1 MLNQLSRLIMDS
13 KKIRK
18 SFIKFFEDKDHIFV
32 PSSPVVP
39 LDDPTLLFTNAGM
52 NQFKPIFLEEKSL
65 DNLRAVNSQKCIR
78 VSGKHNDL
86 EEVGVDTF
94 HHTFFEM
101 LGNWSF
107 GDYYKPEAIE
117 WAWDLLTNVWGLD
130 KRRLWVTVY
139 HEDNESFDLWP
150 KLTDINPAR
159 VLKCGKKDNFWEM
172 GELGP
177 CGPCSEIHYY
187 IGGDLNQQTSDGVNK
202 SDQYWELWNLVFIQN
217 NRLINGKLSDLPSK
231 HVDTGAGFER
241 IASVLQGK
249 LNNYS
254 TDLFQPIIKKC
265 EKLTGNS
272 SKITP
277 VPFQVIADHVRMLTF
292 AIADGCMPGNEG
304 RGYVLRRILRRASRF
319 GRILNQKEPFL
330 YQLVPDVGEIMGE
343 IFPEIVE
350 RRLHIEKIILS
361 EENAFKETLTRG
373 LVHFEKLLS
382 NTISGQIVGKEAFR
396 LYDTYGFPLDLTQ
409 QMAKEKNLSV
419 DIEGFKKE
427 MKAQKIKAKQ
437 SAKFESI
444 ENKINW
450 ISISDNDN
458 SKFIGYDTTNS
469 EAFVMRYAYQDDNI
483 LLILDETPFY
493 AQSGGQIGD
502 RGKISNKEINLEVV
516 DVKNQNDE
524 FIHICKGKFKEENL
538 KKIFCEVDYGRR
550 QKTRKNHTAT
560 HLMHKAL
567 KIVLGDH
574 VQQAGSLVHPDYLRF
589 DLTHFEKIS
598 SEQIQKIESIVNY
611 EILSNSML
619 DVSIQPYDQAKKEGA
634 VAMFGEKYGDE
645 VRVITVG
652 DFSKELCGGTHVE
665 RTGDI
670 GLFKI
675 IEESSLAAGVRRIVA
690 ITGPESLSYIQNLYY
705 SVEDLR
711 SLLGCSKDE
720 IILRI
725 KKLISEKKELE
736 KEIKNSRSENL
747 NENIDS
753 FISSSKKIGKHSIII
768 QMTALK
774 SINEL
779 KDLGNIIINKID
791 SGIIVLGA
799 MGDKPTL
806 LIGLTGKLVE
816 DGLNAGKIAKELG
829 VKMGGGGG
837 GRPNIATAGGKNLE
851 GLELVLDESFDYLKT
866 LLKR

>member
-65 DNLRAVNSQKCIR
+65 DNLRVVNSQKCIR

-107 GDYYKPEAIE
+107 GDYYKAEAIE

-139 HEDNESFDLWP
+139 NEDNESFDLWP
-150 KLTDINPAR
+150 KITDINPAR
-159 VLKCGKKDNFWEM
+159 VLKCGEKDNFWEM
-172 GELGP
+172 GDVGP

-187 IGGDLNQQTSDGVNK
+187 IGDGLEKQTSDGVNK

-217 NRLINGKLSDLPSK
+217 NRLASGKLSGLPSK

-241 IASVLQGK
+241 IVSVLQGK
-249 LNNYS
+249 LSNYS
-254 TDLFQPIIKKC
+254 TDLFQPIIQKC
-265 EKLTGNS
+265 EILTGNS

-277 VPFQVIADHVRMLTF
+277 VPFQVIADHIRMLTF

-319 GRILNQKEPFL
+319 GRVLNQTDPFL
-330 YQLVPDVGEIMGE
+330 YHLVPVVGEIMGK
-343 IFPEIVE
+343 IFPEIIE

-361 EENAFKETLTRG
+361 EENAFKDTLTRG
-373 LVHFEKLLS
+373 LIHFEKLLS
-382 NTISGQIVGKEAFR
+382 NTISDKIAGKEAFR

-419 DIEGFKKE
+419 DIAGFEKE
-427 MKAQKIKAKQ
+427 MKAQKIRAKQ

-450 ISISDNDN
+450 INISENDN
-458 SKFIGYDTTNS
+458 SKFVGYDTTTHES
-469 EAFVMRYAYQDDNI
+469 SIMRYAYQDDKV
-483 LLILDETPFY
+483 LLVLSETPFY
-493 AQSGGQIGD
+493 AESGGQVGD
-502 RGKISNKEINLEVV
+502 CGKISNNDIDLEVV

-524 FIHICKGKFKEENL
+524 YIHICKGKFVKEHS
-538 KKIFCEVDYGRR
+538 KKILCEVDYDRR

-598 SEQIQKIESIVNY
+598 PEQIQKIESIVNY

-619 DVSIQPYDQAKKEGA
+619 DISIQSYDQAKKEGA

-652 DFSKELCGGTHVE
+652 EFSKELCGGTHVD

-690 ITGPESLSYIQNLYY
+690 ITGTESLSYMQNLSY
-705 SVEDLR
+705 SIEGLR
-711 SLLGCSKDE
+711 SLLNCSKDE

-725 KKLISEKKELE
+725 KKLMSEKKELE
-736 KEIKNSRSENL
+736 KEIKNSRSKNL

-753 FISSSKKIGKHSIII
+753 FISSSKKIGIHSIII
-768 QMTALK
+768 QKTALT
-774 SINEL
+774 SIDEL

-799 MGDKPTL
+799 MGDKPIL
-806 LIGLTGKLVE
+806 LIGLTDKLVE

-829 VKMGGGGG
+829 AKMGGGGG

-851 GLELVLDESFDYLKT
+851 GLELVLDESFDYLKI

>member
-172 GELGP
+172 GDLGP

-265 EKLTGNS
+265 ENLTGNS

-319 GRILNQKEPFL
+319 GRVLNQKEPFL

-382 NTISGQIVGKEAFR
+382 NTVSGQIVGKEAFR

-538 KKIFCEVDYGRR
+538 KKIFCEVDYDRR

-645 VRVITVG
+645 VRVVTVG

-690 ITGPESLSYIQNLYY
+690 ITGPESLSYMQNLYY

-779 KDLGNIIINKID
+779 KDLGNIIINKIN

-866 LLKR
+866 LLKK

>member
-65 DNLRAVNSQKCIR
+65 DNLRVVNSQKCIR

-107 GDYYKPEAIE
+107 GDYYKAEAIE

-139 HEDNESFDLWP
+139 NEDNESFDLWP
-150 KLTDINPAR
+150 KITDINPAR
-159 VLKCGKKDNFWEM
+159 VLKCGEKDNFWEM
-172 GELGP
+172 GDVGP

-187 IGGDLNQQTSDGVNK
+187 IGDDLDKQTSDGVNK

-217 NRLINGKLSDLPSK
+217 NRLASGKLSGLPSK

-241 IASVLQGK
+241 IVSVLQGK
-249 LNNYS
+249 LSNYS
-254 TDLFQPIIKKC
+254 TDLFQPIIQKC
-265 EKLTGNS
+265 EILTRNS

-277 VPFQVIADHVRMLTF
+277 VPFQVIADHIRMLTF

-319 GRILNQKEPFL
+319 GRVLNQTDPFL
-330 YQLVPDVGEIMGE
+330 YHLVPVVGEIMGE
-343 IFPEIVE
+343 IFPEIIE

-361 EENAFKETLTRG
+361 EENAFKDTLTRG
-373 LVHFEKLLS
+373 LIHFEKLLS
-382 NTISGQIVGKEAFR
+382 NTISDKIAGKEAFR

-419 DIEGFKKE
+419 DIAGFEKE
-427 MKAQKIKAKQ
+427 MKAQKIRAKQ

-450 ISISDNDN
+450 INISENDN
-458 SKFIGYDTTNS
+458 SKFVGYDTTTHES
-469 EAFVMRYAYQDDNI
+469 SIMRYAYQDDKV
-483 LLILDETPFY
+483 LLVLSETPFY
-493 AQSGGQIGD
+493 AESGGQVGD
-502 RGKISNKEINLEVV
+502 CGKISNNDIDLEVV

-524 FIHICKGKFKEENL
+524 YIHICKGKFVKEHS
-538 KKIFCEVDYGRR
+538 KKILCEVDYDRR

-598 SEQIQKIESIVNY
+598 PEQIQKIESIVNY

-619 DVSIQPYDQAKKEGA
+619 DISIQSYDQAKKEGA

-652 DFSKELCGGTHVE
+652 EFSKELCGGTHVD

-690 ITGPESLSYIQNLYY
+690 ITGPESLSYMQNLSY
-705 SVEDLR
+705 SIEGLR
-711 SLLGCSKDE
+711 SLLNCSKDE

-725 KKLISEKKELE
+725 KKLMSEKKELE
-736 KEIKNSRSENL
+736 KEIKNSRSKNL

-753 FISSSKKIGKHSIII
+753 FISSSKKIGIHSIII
-768 QMTALK
+768 QKTALT
-774 SINEL
+774 SIDEL
-779 KDLGNIIINKID
+779 KDLGNVIINKID

-799 MGDKPTL
+799 MGDKPIL
-806 LIGLTGKLVE
+806 LIGLTDKLVE

-829 VKMGGGGG
+829 AKMGGGGG

-851 GLELVLDESFDYLKT
+851 GLELVLDKSFDYLKT

>member
-65 DNLRAVNSQKCIR
+65 DNLRVVNSQKCIR

-107 GDYYKPEAIE
+107 GDYYKAEAIE

-139 HEDNESFDLWP
+139 NEDNESFDLWP
-150 KLTDINPAR
+150 KITDINPAR
-159 VLKCGKKDNFWEM
+159 VLKCGEKDNFWEM
-172 GELGP
+172 GDVGP

-187 IGGDLNQQTSDGVNK
+187 IGDDLDKQTSDGVNK

-217 NRLINGKLSDLPSK
+217 NRLASGKLSGLPSK

-241 IASVLQGK
+241 IVSVLQGK
-249 LNNYS
+249 LSNYS
-254 TDLFQPIIKKC
+254 TDLFQPIIQKC
-265 EKLTGNS
+265 EILTGNS

-277 VPFQVIADHVRMLTF
+277 VPFQVIADHIRMLTF

-319 GRILNQKEPFL
+319 GRVLNQTDPFL
-330 YQLVPDVGEIMGE
+330 YHLVPVVGEIMGE
-343 IFPEIVE
+343 IFPEIIE

-361 EENAFKETLTRG
+361 EENAFKDTLTRG
-373 LVHFEKLLS
+373 LIHFEKLLS
-382 NTISGQIVGKEAFR
+382 NTISDKIAGKEAFR

-419 DIEGFKKE
+419 DIAGFEKE
-427 MKAQKIKAKQ
+427 MKAQKIRAKQ

-450 ISISDNDN
+450 INISENDN
-458 SKFIGYDTTNS
+458 SKFVGYDTTTHES
-469 EAFVMRYAYQDDNI
+469 SIMRYAYQDDKV
-483 LLILDETPFY
+483 LLVLSETPFY
-493 AQSGGQIGD
+493 AESGGQVGD
-502 RGKISNKEINLEVV
+502 CGKISNNDIDLEVV

-524 FIHICKGKFKEENL
+524 YIHICKGKFVKEHS
-538 KKIFCEVDYGRR
+538 KKILCEVDYDRR

-598 SEQIQKIESIVNY
+598 PEQIQKIESIVNY
-611 EILSNSML
+611 EILSNSIL
-619 DVSIQPYDQAKKEGA
+619 DISIQSYDQAKKEGA

-652 DFSKELCGGTHVE
+652 EFSKELCGGTHVD

-690 ITGPESLSYIQNLYY
+690 ITGPESLSYMQNLSY
-705 SVEDLR
+705 SIEGLR
-711 SLLGCSKDE
+711 SLLNCSKDE

-725 KKLISEKKELE
+725 KKLMSEKKELE
-736 KEIKNSRSENL
+736 KEIKNSRSKNL

-753 FISSSKKIGKHSIII
+753 FISSSKKIGIHSIII
-768 QMTALK
+768 QKTALT
-774 SINEL
+774 SIDEL

-799 MGDKPTL
+799 MGDKPIL
-806 LIGLTGKLVE
+806 LIGLTDKLVE

-829 VKMGGGGG
+829 AKMGGGGG

-851 GLELVLDESFDYLKT
+851 GLELVLDESFDYLKI

>member
-65 DNLRAVNSQKCIR
+65 DNLRVVNSQKCIR

-107 GDYYKPEAIE
+107 GDYYKAEAIE

-139 HEDNESFDLWP
+139 NEDNESFDLWP
-150 KLTDINPAR
+150 KITDINPAR
-159 VLKCGKKDNFWEM
+159 VLKCGEKDNFWEM
-172 GELGP
+172 GDVGP

-187 IGGDLNQQTSDGVNK
+187 IGDDLEKQTSDGVNK

-217 NRLINGKLSDLPSK
+217 NRLASGKLSGLPSK

-241 IASVLQGK
+241 IVSVLQGK
-249 LNNYS
+249 LSNYS
-254 TDLFQPIIKKC
+254 TDLFQPIIQKC
-265 EKLTGNS
+265 EILTGNS

-277 VPFQVIADHVRMLTF
+277 VPFQVIADHIRMLTF

-319 GRILNQKEPFL
+319 GRVLNQTDPFL
-330 YQLVPDVGEIMGE
+330 YHLVPVVGEIMGE
-343 IFPEIVE
+343 IFPEIIE

-361 EENAFKETLTRG
+361 EENAFKDTLTRG
-373 LVHFEKLLS
+373 LIHFEKLLS
-382 NTISGQIVGKEAFR
+382 NTISDKIAGKEAFR

-419 DIEGFKKE
+419 DIAGFEKE
-427 MKAQKIKAKQ
+427 MKAQKIRAKQ

-450 ISISDNDN
+450 INISENDN
-458 SKFIGYDTTNS
+458 SKFVGYDTTTHES
-469 EAFVMRYAYQDDNI
+469 SIMRYAYQDDKV
-483 LLILDETPFY
+483 LLVLSETPFY
-493 AQSGGQIGD
+493 AESGGQVGD
-502 RGKISNKEINLEVV
+502 CGKISNNDIDLEVV

-524 FIHICKGKFKEENL
+524 YIHICKGKFVKEHS
-538 KKIFCEVDYGRR
+538 KKILCEVDYDRR

-598 SEQIQKIESIVNY
+598 PEQIQKIESIVNY
-611 EILSNSML
+611 EILSNSIL
-619 DVSIQPYDQAKKEGA
+619 DISIQSYDQAKKEGA

-652 DFSKELCGGTHVE
+652 EFSKELCGGTHVD

-690 ITGPESLSYIQNLYY
+690 ITGTESLSYMQNLSY
-705 SVEDLR
+705 SIEGLR
-711 SLLGCSKDE
+711 SLLNCSKDE

-725 KKLISEKKELE
+725 KKLMSEKKELE
-736 KEIKNSRSENL
+736 KEIKNSRSKNL

-753 FISSSKKIGKHSIII
+753 FISSSKKIGIHSIII
-768 QMTALK
+768 QKTALT
-774 SINEL
+774 SIDEL
-779 KDLGNIIINKID
+779 KDLGNIIINKIG

-799 MGDKPTL
+799 MGDKPIL
-806 LIGLTGKLVE
+806 LIGLTDKLVE

-829 VKMGGGGG
+829 AKMGGGGG

-851 GLELVLDESFDYLKT
+851 GLELVLDESFDYLKI

>member
-65 DNLRAVNSQKCIR
+65 DNLRVVNSQKCIR

-107 GDYYKPEAIE
+107 GDYYKAEAIE

-139 HEDNESFDLWP
+139 NEDNESFDLWP
-150 KLTDINPAR
+150 KITDINPAR
-159 VLKCGKKDNFWEM
+159 VLKCGEKDNFWEM
-172 GELGP
+172 GDVGP

-187 IGGDLNQQTSDGVNK
+187 IGDDLEKQTSDGVNK

-217 NRLINGKLSDLPSK
+217 NRLASGKLSGLPSK

-241 IASVLQGK
+241 IVSVLQGK
-249 LNNYS
+249 LSNYS
-254 TDLFQPIIKKC
+254 TDLFQPIIQKC
-265 EKLTGNS
+265 EILTGNS

-277 VPFQVIADHVRMLTF
+277 VPFQVIADHIRMLTF

-319 GRILNQKEPFL
+319 GRVLNQTDPFL
-330 YQLVPDVGEIMGE
+330 YHLVPVVGEIMGE
-343 IFPEIVE
+343 IFPEIIE

-361 EENAFKETLTRG
+361 EENAFKDTLTRG
-373 LVHFEKLLS
+373 LIHFEKLLS
-382 NTISGQIVGKEAFR
+382 NTISDKIAGKEAFR

-419 DIEGFKKE
+419 DIAGFEKE
-427 MKAQKIKAKQ
+427 MKAQKIRAKQ

-450 ISISDNDN
+450 INISENDN
-458 SKFIGYDTTNS
+458 SKFVGYDTTTHES
-469 EAFVMRYAYQDDNI
+469 SIMRYAYQDDKV
-483 LLILDETPFY
+483 LLVLSETPFY
-493 AQSGGQIGD
+493 AESGGQVGD
-502 RGKISNKEINLEVV
+502 CGKISNNDIDLEVV

-524 FIHICKGKFKEENL
+524 YIHICKGKFVKEHS
-538 KKIFCEVDYGRR
+538 KKILCEVDYDRR

-598 SEQIQKIESIVNY
+598 PEQIQKIESIVNY
-611 EILSNSML
+611 EILSNSIL
-619 DVSIQPYDQAKKEGA
+619 DISIQSYDQAKKEGA

-652 DFSKELCGGTHVE
+652 EFSKELCGGTHVD

-690 ITGPESLSYIQNLYY
+690 ITGPESLSYMQNLSY
-705 SVEDLR
+705 SIEGLR
-711 SLLGCSKDE
+711 SLLNCSKDE

-725 KKLISEKKELE
+725 KKLMSEKKELE
-736 KEIKNSRSENL
+736 KEIKNSRSKNL

-753 FISSSKKIGKHSIII
+753 FISSSKKIGIHSIII
-768 QMTALK
+768 QKTALT
-774 SINEL
+774 SIDEL

-799 MGDKPTL
+799 MGDKPIL
-806 LIGLTGKLVE
+806 LIGLTDKLVE

-829 VKMGGGGG
+829 AKMGGGGG

-851 GLELVLDESFDYLKT
+851 GLELVLDESFDYLKI

>member
-18 SFIKFFEDKDHIFV
+18 SFIKFFEDRDHIFV

-39 LDDPTLLFTNAGM
+39 VDDPTLLFTNAGM

-65 DNLRAVNSQKCIR
+65 DNLRVVNSQKCIR

-107 GDYYKPEAIE
+107 GDYYKAEAIE

-139 HEDNESFDLWP
+139 NEDNESFDLWP
-150 KLTDINPAR
+150 KITDINPAR
-159 VLKCGKKDNFWEM
+159 VLKCGEKDNFWEM
-172 GELGP
+172 GDVGP

-187 IGGDLNQQTSDGVNK
+187 IGDDLEKQTSDGVNK

-217 NRLINGKLSDLPSK
+217 NRLASGKLSGLPSK

-241 IASVLQGK
+241 IVSVLQGK
-249 LNNYS
+249 LSNYS
-254 TDLFQPIIKKC
+254 TDLFQPIIQKC
-265 EKLTGNS
+265 EILTRNS

-277 VPFQVIADHVRMLTF
+277 VPFQVIADHIRMLTF

-319 GRILNQKEPFL
+319 GRVLNQTDPFL
-330 YQLVPDVGEIMGE
+330 YHLVPVVGEIMGE
-343 IFPEIVE
+343 IFPEIIE

-361 EENAFKETLTRG
+361 EENAFKDTLTRG
-373 LVHFEKLLS
+373 LIHFEKLLS
-382 NTISGQIVGKEAFR
+382 NTISDKIVGKEAFR

-419 DIEGFKKE
+419 DIAGFEKE
-427 MKAQKIKAKQ
+427 MKAQKIRAKQ

-450 ISISDNDN
+450 INISENDN
-458 SKFIGYDTTNS
+458 SKFVGYDTTTHES
-469 EAFVMRYAYQDDNI
+469 SIMRYAYQDDKV
-483 LLILDETPFY
+483 LLVLSETPFY
-493 AQSGGQIGD
+493 AESGGQVGD
-502 RGKISNKEINLEVV
+502 CGKISNNDIDLEVV

-524 FIHICKGKFKEENL
+524 YIHICKGKFVKEYS
-538 KKIFCEVDYGRR
+538 KKILCEVDYDRR

-598 SEQIQKIESIVNY
+598 PEQIQKIESIVNY
-611 EILSNSML
+611 EILSNSIL
-619 DVSIQPYDQAKKEGA
+619 DISIQSYDQAKKEGA

-652 DFSKELCGGTHVE
+652 EFSKELCGGTHVE

-690 ITGPESLSYIQNLYY
+690 ITGPESLSYMQNLSY
-705 SVEDLR
+705 SIEGLR
-711 SLLGCSKDE
+711 SLLNCSKDE

-725 KKLISEKKELE
+725 KKLMSEKKELE
-736 KEIKNSRSENL
+736 KEIKNSRSKNL
-747 NENIDS
+747 NENIDL
-753 FISSSKKIGKHSIII
+753 FISSSKKIGIHSIII
-768 QMTALK
+768 QKTALT
-774 SINEL
+774 SIDEL

-791 SGIIVLGA
+791 SGIILLGA
-799 MGDKPTL
+799 MGDKPIL
-806 LIGLTGKLVE
+806 LIGLTDKLVE

-829 VKMGGGGG
+829 AKMGGGGG

-851 GLELVLDESFDYLKT
+851 GLELVLDKSFDYLKT

>member
-65 DNLRAVNSQKCIR
+65 DNLRVVNSQKCIR

-107 GDYYKPEAIE
+107 GDYYKAEAIE

-139 HEDNESFDLWP
+139 NEDNESFDLWP
-150 KLTDINPAR
+150 KITDINPAR
-159 VLKCGKKDNFWEM
+159 VLKCGEKDNFWEM
-172 GELGP
+172 GDVGP

-187 IGGDLNQQTSDGVNK
+187 IGDDLEKQTSDGVNK

-217 NRLINGKLSDLPSK
+217 NRLASGKLSGLPSK

-241 IASVLQGK
+241 IVSVLQGK
-249 LNNYS
+249 LSNYS
-254 TDLFQPIIKKC
+254 TDLFQPIIQKC
-265 EKLTGNS
+265 EILTGNS

-277 VPFQVIADHVRMLTF
+277 VPFQVIADHIRMLTF

-319 GRILNQKEPFL
+319 GRVLNQTDPFL
-330 YQLVPDVGEIMGE
+330 YHLVPVVGEIMGE
-343 IFPEIVE
+343 IFPEIIE

-361 EENAFKETLTRG
+361 EENAFKDTLTRG
-373 LVHFEKLLS
+373 LIHFEKLLS
-382 NTISGQIVGKEAFR
+382 NTISDKIAGKEAFR

-419 DIEGFKKE
+419 DIAGFEKE
-427 MKAQKIKAKQ
+427 MKAQKIRAKQ

-450 ISISDNDN
+450 INISENDN
-458 SKFIGYDTTNS
+458 SKFVGYDTTTHES
-469 EAFVMRYAYQDDNI
+469 SIMRYAYQDDKV
-483 LLILDETPFY
+483 LLVLGETPFY
-493 AQSGGQIGD
+493 AESGGQVGD
-502 RGKISNKEINLEVV
+502 CGKISNKDIDLEVV
-516 DVKNQNDE
+516 DVKNLNDE
-524 FIHICKGKFKEENL
+524 YIHICKGEFVKEHS
-538 KKIFCEVDYGRR
+538 KKILCEVDYDRR

-598 SEQIQKIESIVNY
+598 PEQIQKIESIVNY

-619 DVSIQPYDQAKKEGA
+619 DISIQSYDQAKKEGA

-652 DFSKELCGGTHVE
+652 EFSKELCGGTHVE

-675 IEESSLAAGVRRIVA
+675 IEECSLAAGVRRIVA
-690 ITGPESLSYIQNLYY
+690 ITGPESLSYMQNLSY
-705 SVEDLR
+705 SIEGLR
-711 SLLGCSKDE
+711 SLLNCSKDE

-725 KKLISEKKELE
+725 KKLMSEKKELE
-736 KEIKNSRSENL
+736 KEIKNSRSKNL

-753 FISSSKKIGKHSIII
+753 FISSSKKIGIHSIII
-768 QMTALK
+768 QKTALT
-774 SINEL
+774 SIDEL

-799 MGDKPTL
+799 MGDKPIL
-806 LIGLTGKLVE
+806 LIGLTDKLVE

-829 VKMGGGGG
+829 AKMGGGGG

-851 GLELVLDESFDYLKT
+851 GLELVLDESFDSLKI